1 MDLLE
6 KIHIPLCQPQRIPVK
21 TLVEQ
26 LQPISTDKKIIE
38 SHVASMKLV
47 SLLNDQTIRIRPY
60 KDDDYSYQVI
70 YVFQIELKKDDSIIS
85 LSNLIH
91 SAFPEPTILIYRK
104 QQTNFISLAL
114 KRINKNEEDK
124 TVVGDVITTQ
134 IPESITEQQISLQK
148 ISGRDLMEYYSNI
161 VQWLYKLKV
170 LKITKV
176 YPKKELD
183 FKPLL
188 EEYGQLNVELKKL
201 REEYKK
207 SVMMSEKMKID
218 DELYEKE
225 IKIKQIINK
234 LK

>member
-1 MDLLE
+1 
-6 KIHIPLCQPQRIPVK
+6 
-21 TLVEQ
+21 
-26 LQPISTDKKIIE
+26 
-38 SHVASMKLV
+38 
-47 SLLNDQTIRIRPY
+47 
-60 KDDDYSYQVI
+60 
-70 YVFQIELKKDDSIIS
+70 
-85 LSNLIH
+85 
-91 SAFPEPTILIYRK
+91 
-104 QQTNFISLAL
+104 
-114 KRINKNEEDK
+114 
-124 TVVGDVITTQ
+124 
-134 IPESITEQQISLQK
+134 
-148 ISGRDLMEYYSNI
+148 MEYYSNI